1 MQIERRESAG
11 AADMWLRAG
20 AGTHTRTGRR
30 RGEAALEQARQ
41 GRSIHL
47 GATSS
52 NQQLFIQCFPPV
64 PYIVVWHRRDYH
76 TAHALRAAIVQID
89 SLYEEVLLESPDSL
103 PSPSVSSQCSHTLVW
118 FVAAGNRRQFRLL
131 FVVLHVPFSGDA
143 ELGDFSMKAIGRVA
157 SYIVSW
163 RCLG

>member
-1 MQIERRESAG
+1 MSRP
-11 AADMWLRAG
+11 DK
-20 AGTHTRTGRR
+20 
-30 RGEAALEQARQ
+30 GEA
-41 GRSIHL
+41 S
-47 GATSS
+47 TWVPPPPTSNFSS
-52 NQQLFIQCFPPV
+52 NAFRLSLILSCGTEEITIQRT
-64 PYIVVWHRRDYH
+64 HSE
-76 TAHALRAAIVQID
+76 LQID